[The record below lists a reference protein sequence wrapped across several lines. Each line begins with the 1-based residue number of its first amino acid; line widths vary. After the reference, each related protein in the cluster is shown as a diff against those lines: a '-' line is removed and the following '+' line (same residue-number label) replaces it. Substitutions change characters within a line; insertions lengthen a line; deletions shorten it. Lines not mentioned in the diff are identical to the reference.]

1 MPFMFERDIPNA
13 MLMLEMVEKIQRHTL
28 TIHSLEEFEKD
39 EKTFDA
45 CMMDFIVIGE
55 LVIKLSDEFLEKHKY
70 IEWYK
75 IRSFRNF
82 AAHEYFGIDAE
93 KVWNTIQ
100 NKIPEL
106 KTHLE
111 KIVNPTR

>member
-1 MPFMFERDIPNA
+1 MLERDIPNL
-13 MLMLEMVEKIQRHTL
+13 MLMLEMVEKIQRHVQS
-28 TIHSLEEFEKD
+28 IHSLQEFEKD

-55 LVIKLSDEFLEKHKY
+55 LVWKLSNEFQEKHNY

-82 AAHEYFGIDAE
+82 AAHDYFGINPK
-93 KVWNTIQ
+93 KVWEIIQ
-100 NKIPEL
+100 NRIPEL
-106 KTHLE
+106 KNNLQ
-111 KIVNPTR
+111 KIINV

>member
-1 MPFMFERDIPNA
+1 MSERNIANL
-13 MLMLEMVEKIQRHTL
+13 MLMLEMVEKIQRYVQS
-28 TIHSLEEFEKD
+28 IHSLEEFEKD
-39 EKTFDA
+39 DKTFDA

-55 LVIKLSDEFLEKHKY
+55 LVWKLDDNFLEKHTHV
-70 IEWYK
+70 EWHR

-93 KVWNTIQ
+93 KVWEIIQ

-106 KTHLE
+106 KNNLQ
-111 KIVNPTR
+111 KIING

>member
-1 MPFMFERDIPNA
+1 MSERNIPNL
-13 MLMLEMVEKIQRHTL
+13 MLMLEMVEKIQRHIQS
-28 TIHSLEEFEKD
+28 IHSLAEFEKD

-55 LVIKLSDEFLEKHKY
+55 LVVKLSDDFLEKHNH

-75 IRSFRNF
+75 IRAFRNF
-82 AAHEYFGIDAE
+82 AAHDYFGINPK
-93 KVWNTIQ
+93 KVWEIIQ

-106 KTHLE
+106 RAHLE
-111 KIVNPTR
+111 KIIKP